1 MASTGE
7 LVAGRYRIETRLG
20 RGGMGTVWRARDELL
35 GRAVAVKELHV
46 NAGLSADETERQQE
60 RTLREARSVA
70 QVKHSGILVLHD
82 VVRHPEESA
91 RPWLVME
98 LVDGWSLADRVA
110 AGGPLPSAEAGR
122 VGLALLAALRAAHT
136 AGVLHRDLKPANV
149 LLEAETG
156 RVVLS
161 DFGIAQVAG
170 QTTLTETGA
179 FVGSPEYTAPE
190 RMSGRRSGPESDL
203 WSLGVLLCTAVA
215 GTSPFHRDSVAGVL
229 HAVVLDEI
237 RLPEDKLGPLLPVAR
252 GLLERDPERRL
263 TSSGAEAALRT
274 ALNEPAPPA
283 AAAASATPVAPATP
297 ATLAGPP
304 ATTSPAEAAP
314 TPAGTVPDPHPPSGH
329 APRSRPRSRKAVLI
343 GALVAALVA
352 GGTATGIWLA
362 ASDGD
367 DAGGRDGKGA
377 TEAADLKDLEPTA
390 KKSPGGQ
397 DTGPRGTPEP
407 GKSADSGSKPTE
419 GPGKK
424 PSSNGT
430 ESPDATK
437 DGIPAG
443 YREFPDPAG
452 FSLTLPEGFTRSP
465 EPPRV
470 YYYSPGKKFRIGVHP
485 QPRAPEGP
493 LSVMREA
500 HQKGPSNYPGYHA
513 GSVTRTTH
521 HGRPAALW
529 TFRWNGG
536 AEDGGPRVT
545 YDLSWNENGKMH
557 DVWVSAP
564 AANEA
569 EGKQYFDR
577 ALKSFRWTA

>member
-46 NAGLSADETERQQE
+46 DAALTADDAERQQE

-70 QVKHSGILVLHD
+70 QLKHPGILVLHD
-82 VVRHPEESA
+82 VVQHPEASA

-98 LVDGWSLADRVA
+98 LVEGWSLADRMA
-110 AGGPLPSAEAGR
+110 AEGPLPPAEAGR

-170 QTTLTETGA
+170 QTTLTQTGA

-203 WSLGVLLCTAVA
+203 WSLGVLLCAAVA

-237 RLPEDKLGPLLPVAR
+237 RLPDELGPLLPVAR
-252 GLLERDPERRL
+252 GLLERDPEHRL
-263 TSSGAEAALRT
+263 TTSGAEQALRT

-283 AAAASATPVAPATP
+283 PHAPATT
-297 ATLAGPP
+297 ATPGAP
-304 ATTSPAEAAP
+304 ATTPAHAHPDP
-314 TPAGTVPDPHPPSGH
+314 TPARTVPEPLPPARRG
-329 APRSRPRSRKAVLI
+329 ARSRPRSRTAVLA
-343 GALVAALVA
+343 GALVAVLAA
-352 GGTATGIWLA
+352 GGISAGIWLA

-367 DAGGRDGKGA
+367 EAGAGGGGRT
-377 TEAADLKDLEPTA
+377 TEAADKKDLEPTA
-390 KKSPGGQ
+390 KKSPK
-397 DTGPRGTPEP
+397 GPAEPRETPRPGT
-407 GKSADSGSKPTE
+407 SADGSQRTGKPAKTPPPKGAE
-419 GPGKK
+419 P
-424 PSSNGT
+424 
-430 ESPDATK
+430 
-437 DGIPAG
+437 PAG
-443 YREFPDPAG
+443 YRAVTDPAG
-452 FSLTLPEGFTRSP
+452 FALTVPEGFTRSP

-470 YYYSPGKKFRIGVHP
+470 YYYSPGKRFRIGVHP
-485 QPRAPEGP
+485 QPKSPAGP
-493 LSVMREA
+493 LSTMRKA
-500 HQKGPSNYPGYHA
+500 HADGPSDYPGYRA

-521 HGRPAALW
+521 NGHAAALW
-529 TFRWNGG
+529 TFTWNGT
-536 AEDGGPRVT
+536 AKDGGPRVT
-545 YDLSWNENGKMH
+545 YDLSWNENGKMY
-557 DVWVSAP
+557 DLWVSAP
-564 AANEA
+564 AASGP
-569 EGKQYFDR
+569 EGKRYFDR
-577 ALKSFRWTA
+577 ALRSFRRTS